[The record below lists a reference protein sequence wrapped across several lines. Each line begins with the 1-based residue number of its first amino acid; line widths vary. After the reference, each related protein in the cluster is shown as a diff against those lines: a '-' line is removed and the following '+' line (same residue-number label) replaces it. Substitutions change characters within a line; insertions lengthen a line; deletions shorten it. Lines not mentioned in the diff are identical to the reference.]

1 MRAAHCVERDG
12 PYCTKFRRNGDVG
25 DGRDLGTVLFHRK
38 VTANTEGCFDID
50 IPGGSTTW
58 AVLTAVTNVNE
69 DNPVS
74 QVSGTSCDVEW
85 ESKFPSVYGEK
96 NDVLLLSQS
105 FDDTALKNDF
115 QPPDSTDLLGWT
127 ASYDEVSSF

>member
-105 FDDTALKNDF
+105 FDDTALKRL
-115 QPPDSTDLLGWT
+115 P
-127 ASYDEVSSF
+127 AAR